1 MSLCHT
7 ACMHCVLSRGHK
19 HAPSLSL
26 SVYSLSLSLSHS
38 LSLSLSLSLSQV
50 SALVVPRIISVK
62 QAEAAFR
69 QVNHAQ
75 LKGDKEVRMGAEG
88 GAACLRLV
96 AQVVNPKPKTLT

>member
-1 MSLCHT
+1 MFCRADTNTLPH
-7 ACMHCVLSRGHK
+7 SR
-19 HAPSLSL
+19 SLSTL
-26 SVYSLSLSLSHS
+26 SLSLSLTHS

>member
-1 MSLCHT
+1 MFCRADTNTLPH
-7 ACMHCVLSRGHK
+7 SR
-19 HAPSLSL
+19 SLSTL
-26 SVYSLSLSLSHS
+26 SLSLSLT

-50 SALVVPRIISVK
+50 RALVVPRIISVK

-96 AQVVNPKPKTLT
+96 AQVAYTLHPRP

>member
-1 MSLCHT
+1 
-7 ACMHCVLSRGHK
+7 MHCVLSRASARTQTHT
-19 HAPSLSL
+19 LSH
-26 SVYSLSLSLSHS
+26 SHS
-38 LSLSLSLSLSQV
+38 LSTLSLSLSQV

-96 AQVVNPKPKTLT
+96 AQVA

>member
-1 MSLCHT
+1 MS
-7 ACMHCVLSRGHK
+7 HCV
-19 HAPSLSL
+19 HALCFVARTQTRSLTL
-26 SVYSLSLSLSHS
+26 ALCLLSLSH
-38 LSLSLSLSLSQV
+38 SLSLSLSQV

>member
-1 MSLCHT
+1 MS
-7 ACMHCVLSRGHK
+7 HCV
-19 HAPSLSL
+19 HALCFVARTHTRSLTL
-26 SVYSLSLSLSHS
+26 TLCL
-38 LSLSLSLSLSQV
+38 LSLSLSLSQV